1 MVERMMAIMHR
12 NLIRLTL
19 SMISLCTS
27 AGLYAAPFFG
37 AANSGAS
44 SNALNPV
51 VTAPSSSL
59 PNVMSP
65 SEFSNKVNTL
75 SQSVSSTIAQQASAA
90 LAQPPLTKGGAA
102 GSTSGNVMTPSS
114 TPFTAGPSSGEQPAG
129 AQQNNTGQKAAP
141 NPNTVIAPSESEEGS
156 EPVFTGFGPGN
167 TNSSPAP
174 RSSGSGGGSTGGGWN
189 VQY

>member
-1 MVERMMAIMHR
+1 MHR
-12 NLIRLTL
+12 SLIHITI
-19 SMISLCTS
+19 SMIGLCVST
-27 AGLYAAPFFG
+27 GLYASPFFG
-37 AANSGAS
+37 AGNGGAS
-44 SNALNPV
+44 GG
-51 VTAPSSSL
+51 APSAAAVAPTSSL
-59 PNVMSP
+59 PNVMSA

-102 GSTSGNVMTPSS
+102 GSASGNVMTPSS
-114 TPFTAGPSSGEQPAG
+114 TPFTAGPPSGEQPAG
-129 AQQNNTGQKAAP
+129 TPQNNTTQAAAP

-167 TNSSPAP
+167 TNSNPAP
-174 RSSGSGGGSTGGGWN
+174 RSSGSGTGGGWN